1 MSGREGGRNP
11 WVIGLDGPSTVV
23 WSTEVHFLLISQ
35 SSVGQSESF
44 YSETLFR
51 KPAPSCL
58 YVCHLLWYP
67 RILEFSTGSSV
78 GSSEEDEK
86 RREECGKRAR
96 VEGLGRF
103 SGARPRGGGRALYSH
118 PIGQSSVMW
127 SHLTARED
135 GKCSLVWYG
144 GKGNEFVE
152 QLVRLC
158 LTCKCLWARQVT
170 CRSEASRMS
179 IQSMGKEVLVLET
192 ICRSEEKGRSSHYST
207 IAWCHLAKKGL
218 NWLTHMFKRC
228 KKS

>member
-1 MSGREGGRNP
+1 MGQALSADQQRFISCSHHSQVWVSQRVSILGGYLESQLRPAYMSA
-11 WVIGLDGPSTVV
+11 
-23 WSTEVHFLLISQ
+23 IS
-35 SSVGQSESF
+35 
-44 YSETLFR
+44 
-51 KPAPSCL
+51 CD
-58 YVCHLLWYP
+58 LLWSP

-86 RREECGKRAR
+86 RREECGKSAR

-179 IQSMGKEVLVLET
+179 WVK
-192 ICRSEEKGRSSHYST
+192 RS
-207 IAWCHLAKKGL
+207 WC
-218 NWLTHMFKRC
+218 
-228 KKS
+228 